1 MNQKLLDDAKA
12 AGFDVSDEKI
22 SVHGNS
28 NDLILNNMM
37 AKFSAL
43 QQPQQPKETAL
54 EKYNTLTVDSVDPD
68 PIERLRFF
76 LSLSLK
82 GQDWLDVEKF
92 IDDLQI
98 PDGYKLV
105 PIEFNINVKALLFNQ
120 KYGSPSCQKRVVK
133 LCICNGCITDRLEAM
148 LDASPTN

>member
-1 MNQKLLDDAKA
+1 MNTL
-12 AGFDVSDEKI
+12 
-22 SVHGNS
+22 
-28 NDLILNNMM
+28 
-37 AKFSAL
+37 
-43 QQPQQPKETAL
+43 PETAL

-82 GQDWLDVEKF
+82 GQDWLDVEQF

-105 PIEFNINVKALLFNQ
+105 PIEPTIEMLEAAFADE
-120 KYGSPSCQKRVVK
+120 
-133 LCICNGCITDRLEAM
+133 ITLSEAHTNFGVQYHIYKAM
-148 LDASPTN
+148 LDVSPPINITHKNISTSKIYS

>member
-1 MNQKLLDDAKA
+1 MTGIIMNKKLLDDAKA
-12 AGFDVSDEKI
+12 AGFDIDGLTINVDITE
-22 SVHGNS
+22 N
-28 NDLILNNMM
+28 L
-37 AKFSAL
+37 AKFA
-43 QQPQQPKETAL
+43 A
-54 EKYNTLTVDSVDPD
+54 
-68 PIERLRFF
+68 
-76 LSLSLK
+76 
-82 GQDWLDVEKF
+82 
-92 IDDLQI
+92 LQI